1 MSSLGKRIKQLENN
15 IAARKMLTHIE
26 YQHAKH
32 AAKNKLSSP
41 VTLGVAFLSGF
52 FLLKHRKNKTNI
64 NSSLLTSVKKSTDM
78 PKMSLINKLLYIV
91 SEISGA
97 LTFANY
103 IKNLIVHKN
112 KKL

>member
-1 MSSLGKRIKQLENN
+1 MSNLGKRIKQLESN

-26 YQHAKH
+26 YQHAKNE
-32 AAKNKLSSP
+32 ARNKLNSP
-41 VTLGVAFLSGF
+41 ITLGLAFLSGF
-52 FLLKHRKNKTNI
+52 FLLKHRRKKINI
-64 NSSLLTSVKKSTDM
+64 KPLSTAMKKSSQK
-78 PKMSLINKLLYIV
+78 PKTSLINKLFYIV

-112 KKL
+112 KKV